1 MRNFI
6 KDQSGE
12 FAIDAIFGITFFMI
26 SLIAL
31 MFMALIIRVQ
41 SNVQYAL
48 GQTAKEVSG
57 YYYLIDKL
65 GLAAVTAGSNPTGA
79 QDINKTIQSVV
90 DFSSSA
96 KDFGS
101 EVGSTVD
108 TVKSYDSFES
118 INFGEISEDKDKLL
132 ASFKDAEE
140 KAKTMGADFKN
151 LAKDPKGQAKQILS
165 VFAKTAANSVVNNV
179 VAPFV
184 CEALMPKYL
193 VANTSSTS
201 IDDYYCAIGIKPETV
216 SFKGSQFLADRRS
229 IKIQITYQLDLEKYT
244 LGFVKNKI
252 TFRQVA
258 STAAWVRPKGEN
270 LAALN
275 LKDMGYKE

>member
-1 MRNFI
+1 MRNLI

-57 YYYLIDKL
+57 YYYLVDKL
-65 GLAAVTAGSNPTGA
+65 GLAAITAGSNPEGA
-79 QDINKTIQSVV
+79 EKVNSTIQSVV

-96 KDFGS
+96 KNFGS
-101 EVGSTVD
+101 EVGGTMD
-108 TVKSYDSFES
+108 TIKSYDSLES
-118 INFGEISEDKDKLL
+118 IDFDDILKKKDDLQSSYKDIKERTTKL
-132 ASFKDAEE
+132 
-140 KAKTMGADFKN
+140 KTDFKS
-151 LAKDPKGQAKQILS
+151 LAKDPKGQAKEVLS
-165 VFAKTAANSVVNNV
+165 VFAKTAANGFVNNI

-193 VANTSSTS
+193 VAKSSDAD
-201 IDDYYCAIGIKPETV
+201 IDDYYRAVGIDPETV
-216 SFKGSQFLADRRS
+216 SFEGTQFLADRRS

-275 LKDMGYKE
+275 LEDMGYKE